1 MGSVFCADWWHF
13 RRCCAPKWD
22 PLQAFRLISPTDTA
36 RTSYGLNGVSVT
48 KTGNTMQIESLSTVG
63 SWDPEKENQKK
74 SIARLL
80 GELERAK
87 AELSEQKDALDVAN
101 GKLARAERAQAISL
115 QALAQQ
121 SQS

>member
-1 MGSVFCADWWHF
+1 M
-13 RRCCAPKWD
+13 
-22 PLQAFRLISPTDTA
+22 
-36 RTSYGLNGVSVT
+36 SVT